1 MKKLSET
8 LTKLGIAF
16 SFPIEIRDTNGNV
29 TYHEDSDDYCCRY
42 EYEVLS
48 VDYDQTTQDGT
59 TVRVPSVE
67 ILRCT
72 QCQQELIPAASAKR
86 ISKAVAEANEQLS

>member
-42 EYEVLS
+42 EYEVLL
-48 VDYDQTTQDGT
+48 
-59 TVRVPSVE
+59 VR
-67 ILRCT
+67 I
-72 QCQQELIPAASAKR
+72 
-86 ISKAVAEANEQLS
+86 